1 MTVEPFSRV
10 LASALQARGLPV
22 PKFESKGRKVYHK
35 TGFELDVAYDI
46 ISLAVQHGHRVY
58 VAQCDAPFEKT
69 VNIRIYASRGEVFY
83 LKAYA
88 SNETQAAAAVD
99 ELIAISGASAHYEQ
113 GVLL

>member
-1 MTVEPFSRV
+1 MTPEPFSHI
-10 LASALQARGLPV
+10 LASALQARGLPA
-22 PKFESKGRKVYHK
+22 PKLERKGRKVYYK
-35 TGFELDVAYDI
+35 TGFELDMAYDI
-46 ISLAVQHGHRVY
+46 VPLAIQHGHKVC

-69 VNIRIYASRGEVFY
+69 VNLRIYASRGEVFY

-99 ELIAISGASAHYEQ
+99 ELLTISGAPMHYEQ